1 MWLLSNK
8 VKVEDSGLLE
18 GFRDC
23 HCHLLPGVDDG
34 VKELHE
40 TLKILERWKSLGV
53 KEVWLTPHIMEDIP
67 NKTQELKEK
76 CEELK
81 SVAPKDITLRLA
93 AENMMDNLFL
103 KRLDERD
110 LIPLGEDRKY
120 LLVGLHTIIHQWT
133 CTDSLS
139 ASRKVVIYL
148 CWLILSDTSIWT
160 CGTIRCGRRRAYC
173 CN

>member
-1 MWLLSNK
+1 MRPVFNYKVSMWLLSNK

-40 TLKILERWKSLGV
+40 TLNILEKWQSLGV

-81 SVAPKDITLRLA
+81 SVAPKGI
-93 AENMMDNLFL
+93 F
-103 KRLDERD
+103 
-110 LIPLGEDRKY
+110 
-120 LLVGLHTIIHQWT
+120 
-133 CTDSLS
+133 
-139 ASRKVVIYL
+139 
-148 CWLILSDTSIWT
+148 
-160 CGTIRCGRRRAYC
+160 
-173 CN
+173 